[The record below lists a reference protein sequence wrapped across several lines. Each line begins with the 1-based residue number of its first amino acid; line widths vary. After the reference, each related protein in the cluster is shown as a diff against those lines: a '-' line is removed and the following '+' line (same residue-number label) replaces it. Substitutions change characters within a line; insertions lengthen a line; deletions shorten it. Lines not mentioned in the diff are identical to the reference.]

1 MCTYLNFTSRF
12 VCWLVCSH
20 LSRLTVF
27 NSLFET
33 GLALGFVCLFVC
45 LFTIS
50 QILQVYSFIGLQRL
64 QVYQSTVCT
73 CWTIKN
79 PLKLA
84 SLVCSQAHTFPDFN
98 SLSKSLK
105 LVSHVFDSL
114 SETCLTFGFYSLSLS
129 FLGWSS
135 YLNLVFWTELHLN
148 LKKCSP

>member
-84 SLVCSQAHTFPDFN
+84 SLF
-98 SLSKSLK
+98 K
-105 LVSHVFDSL
+105 
-114 SETCLTFGFYSLSLS
+114 TCLTCLFTSSHIPRFQFTLEIFETCFTCFLIHSLSLVIFRMVELSESS
-129 FLGWSS
+129 FLD
-135 YLNLVFWTELHLN
+135 
-148 LKKCSP
+148 

>member
-20 LSRLTVF
+20 LSRFTVF

-33 GLALGFVCLFVC
+33 GLTLGFVCLFVC

-50 QILQVYSFIGLQRL
+50 QILQVYKLTRL

-105 LVSHVFDSL
+105 LVSRVFDSL
-114 SETCLTFGFYSLSLS
+114 SETYLTFGFYSLSLVIFRMVELSESS
-129 FLGWSS
+129 FLD
-135 YLNLVFWTELHLN
+135 
-148 LKKCSP
+148 

>member
-20 LSRLTVF
+20 LSRFTVF

-33 GLALGFVCLFVC
+33 GLTLGFVCLFVC

-50 QILQVYSFIGLQRL
+50 QVLQVYKLTRL

-84 SLVCSQAHTFPDFN
+84 SLF
-98 SLSKSLK
+98 K
-105 LVSHVFDSL
+105 
-114 SETCLTFGFYSLSLS
+114 TCLTCLFTSSHIPRFQFTLEIFETCFTCLWFTLWNLSHFWVLFSVSVIFRMVELSESS
-129 FLGWSS
+129 FLD
-135 YLNLVFWTELHLN
+135 WTSLE
-148 LKKCSP
+148 P

>member
-20 LSRLTVF
+20 LSRFTVF

-33 GLALGFVCLFVC
+33 GLTLGFVCLFVC

-50 QILQVYSFIGLQRL
+50 QILQVYSFTSLQRL

-84 SLVCSQAHTFPDFN
+84 SLVCSQAHTFPGFN

-105 LVSHVFDSL
+105 LVSRVFL
-114 SETCLTFGFYSLSLS
+114 IHSLSLVIFRMVELSESS
-129 FLGWSS
+129 FFG
-135 YLNLVFWTELHLN
+135 LNFT
-148 LKKCSP
+148 